1 VPRYASAVGPVQL
14 RCLSVCPSVF
24 RPHRS
29 NCGGL
34 RYTVADEVVWSACVS
49 VCWPHLIALQKRL
62 IRSRRH
68 LWGNSCGSNEPRGT
82 EIPRKGKFRG
92 LSGPI
97 SETSLWATST
107 HGVLLVHVNGSELVS
122 ISEVTLRRARL
133 VLGWETVF
141 VQANSLR
148 KSICNQRPSRS
159 NLTQASHPS
168 VDRRNDYWR

>member
-1 VPRYASAVGPVQL
+1 MTL
-14 RCLSVCPSVF
+14 
-24 RPHRS
+24 
-29 NCGGL
+29 
-34 RYTVADEVVWSACVS
+34 
-49 VCWPHLIALQKRL
+49 
-62 IRSRRH
+62 
-68 LWGNSCGSNEPRGT
+68 
-82 EIPRKGKFRG
+82 
-92 LSGPI
+92 
-97 SETSLWATST
+97 T
-107 HGVLLVHVNGSELVS
+107 HSVLLVHVNGSELVS